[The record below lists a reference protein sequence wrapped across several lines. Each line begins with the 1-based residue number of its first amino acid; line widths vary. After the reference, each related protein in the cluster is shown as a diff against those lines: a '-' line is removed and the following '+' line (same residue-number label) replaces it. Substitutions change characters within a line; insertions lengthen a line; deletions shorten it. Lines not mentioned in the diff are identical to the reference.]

1 LTQNIQTKQTAVE
14 PQDLVNYYIKTEKAE
29 NEADLMAAVSEDD
42 LSQWKQ
48 L

>member
-1 LTQNIQTKQTAVE
+1 LTQNIQAKQTAVQ
-14 PQDLVNYYIKTEKAE
+14 PQDLMNYYIKTEKAE
-29 NEADLMAAVSEDD
+29 NEADLMADVSKND